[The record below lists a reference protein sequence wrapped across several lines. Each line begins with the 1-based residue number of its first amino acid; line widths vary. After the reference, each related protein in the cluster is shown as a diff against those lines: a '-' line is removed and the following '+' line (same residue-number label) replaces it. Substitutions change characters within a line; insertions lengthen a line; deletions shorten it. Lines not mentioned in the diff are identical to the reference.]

1 MQHSHVL
8 SSDVNNI
15 PRSPEGDVAIF
26 RTSDLCLAAT
36 LLHENFRLVGLD
48 RQNTRQASF
57 LFAKTEKLEGVVSA
71 FWKDTLLCPA
81 QSLLASL
88 RKAKHILYDGIV

>member
-1 MQHSHVL
+1 MAV
-8 SSDVNNI
+8 
-15 PRSPEGDVAIF
+15 F
-26 RTSDLCLAAT
+26 RTSDLCLAAA

-48 RQNTRQASF
+48 RQNSKQASF
-57 LFAKTEKLEGVVSA
+57 IFEKSAKLEQTVSA